1 MKLVPSPRLLLV
13 SVVVALPLATLAGMF
28 PNLTAACAA
37 GLAGCAAVAAL
48 DAVAAVRRMAG
59 VALHTP
65 RFIRLTKDV
74 AAQFQVT
81 VENRGESP
89 RALRLGVNLPPGMET
104 ESAVLDVPAP
114 HGTSIVEWPCTG
126 RARGDHAL
134 RELYVEAGS
143 PLGLWLARQ
152 SRSLDF
158 SFRVYP
164 NLRDHATAA
173 LFQRTASLG
182 VRARRQVGK
191 GREFETLRH
200 YLPGDSFEDIH
211 WKATARRS
219 FPVVKLYRVEHAQ
232 EVYAIL
238 DSSRLS
244 AREGILESFV
254 DAALHLALVAEKQ
267 GDRFGLV
274 AFSDRTHKFLRAR
287 SGMDH
292 FRLCRET
299 IYNLHARRVSPDFRD
314 VFTSLQLNLR
324 RRSLLVFFTSLDDAL
339 LAEAFQRDIP
349 LLSRRHVVLVNVR
362 RTAALHPLYAG
373 GQIEDL
379 DALYSG
385 LAGQI
390 LWNRMRALEIALGNR
405 GVKLTVTDPERIK
418 MQVTS
423 GYLEV
428 KRRQIL

>member
-1 MKLVPSPRLLLV
+1 MLVPAPRLLLV
-13 SVVVALPLATLAGMF
+13 SVVVALPLASLGGMF
-28 PNLTAACAA
+28 PNLTVACAA
-37 GLAGCAAVAAL
+37 GLVVCGALAAFDAIAAL
-48 DAVAAVRRMAG
+48 RRIAG
-59 VALHTP
+59 VALSAP

-74 AAQFQVT
+74 AASFPVT
-81 VENRGESP
+81 VEQRGEAP
-89 RALRLGVNLPPGMET
+89 CTLRLGVNLPAAMET
-104 ESAVLDVPAP
+104 EAPVLDVSAP
-114 HGTSIVEWPCTG
+114 QGASIVEWPCTG

-143 PLGLWLARQ
+143 PLGLWLAGQPRP
-152 SRSLDF
+152 LDF

-164 NLRDHATAA
+164 NLRDRATAA
-173 LFQRTASLG
+173 LFLRTANLG
-182 VRARRQVGK
+182 LRVRRQVGK
-191 GREFETLRH
+191 GREFENLRH

-211 WKATARRS
+211 WKATAKRG
-219 FPVVKLYRVEHAQ
+219 FPAVKLFRVEHAQ

-274 AFSDRTHKFLRAR
+274 TFSDRTHKFVRAR

-299 IYNLHARRVSPDFRD
+299 IYNLHTQQVSPDFRD

-339 LAEAFQRDIP
+339 LADSFERDIP
-349 LLSRRHVVLVNVR
+349 LLARRHLVLVNVG
-362 RTAALHPLYAG
+362 RTAAMHPLYTGEAAK
-373 GQIEDL
+373 DL
-379 DALYSG
+379 DGLYSG
-385 LAGQI
+385 LAGQM

-423 GYLEV
+423 GYLDV